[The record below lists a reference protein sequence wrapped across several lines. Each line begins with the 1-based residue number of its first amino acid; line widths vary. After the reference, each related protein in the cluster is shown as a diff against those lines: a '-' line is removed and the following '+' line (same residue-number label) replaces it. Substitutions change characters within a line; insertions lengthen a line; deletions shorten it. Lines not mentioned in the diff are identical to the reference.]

1 MTFDEIE
8 KEDREFLHSLATP
21 ITVAKTM
28 IKNVHSNLAGRSD
41 DPDLSEQVKRMEK
54 ALSALQKIEDLH
66 ADQKARIHARKL

>member
-1 MTFDEIE
+1 MTFEEIE

-28 IKNVHSNLAGRSD
+28 IKNVHTNLATRTG
-41 DPDLSEQVKRMEK
+41 DPDLVEQLKRMEK
-54 ALSALQKIEDLH
+54 ALNALQKIEELH

>member
-1 MTFDEIE
+1 MTFEDIE

-28 IKNVHSNLAGRSD
+28 IKNVHSKLVTRSD
-41 DPDLSEQVKRMEK
+41 DPDINEQLKRMEK
-54 ALSALQKIEDLH
+54 ALSALEKIEDLH